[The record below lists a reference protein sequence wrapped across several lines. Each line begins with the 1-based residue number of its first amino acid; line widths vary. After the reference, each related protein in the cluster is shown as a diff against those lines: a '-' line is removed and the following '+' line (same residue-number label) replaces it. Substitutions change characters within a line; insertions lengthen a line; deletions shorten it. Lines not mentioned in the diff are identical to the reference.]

1 MPAAALRQTETEV
14 ETSPAPALNDAQTDL
29 EWRTVAPYVEKFTG
43 ARPATEGV
51 VRRKSRKRH
60 RPFVLSGPFLAGTL
74 IFCELM
80 GLVWIY
86 ALDLSALRQE
96 DALKKQIQQTS
107 LQIALNQNKLASY
120 KSSPLLSQWAAQLG
134 YRPIEA
140 NDFDDVTSNAPV
152 PAPTK
157 VPIGAVTRSPVALI
171 QNTPTQIASV
181 SAVGNR

>member
-1 MPAAALRQTETEV
+1 MPAAAFRHTEPEA
-14 ETSPAPALNDAQTDL
+14 EPSPAPALTDAQTDL

-43 ARPATEGV
+43 ARPATESV
-51 VRRKSRKRH
+51 ARRKSRKRH
-60 RPFVLSGPFLAGTL
+60 RPFTLSGPFLAGTL

-96 DALKKQIQQTS
+96 DKLKKEIQQTS

-120 KSSPLLSQWAAQLG
+120 KSSPLLTQWATQLG

-157 VPIGAVTRSPVALI
+157 VPVSGVALSPVA
-171 QNTPTQIASV
+171 PTQIASTQNTPAQV
-181 SAVGNR
+181 QTP